1 MQILLGNRQIKTTRK
16 IPGLQYVQ
24 YWNKLL
30 TSDEPKDEQQQQNDD
45 ATMAMTN
52 STKPNS
58 AMIDDNTAAP
68 LLYSARYIN
77 T

>member
-1 MQILLGNRQIKTTRK
+1 MQILLGNREIKTTRK
-16 IPGLQYVQ
+16 FPGLQ